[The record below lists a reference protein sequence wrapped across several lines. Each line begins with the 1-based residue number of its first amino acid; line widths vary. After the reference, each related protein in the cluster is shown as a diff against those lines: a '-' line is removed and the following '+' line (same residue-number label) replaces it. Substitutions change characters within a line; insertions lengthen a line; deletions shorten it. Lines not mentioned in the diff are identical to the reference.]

1 MDNIDIKINKL
12 LLIESLVYKIKLNNG
27 KIHLHFPLYSICDKY
42 YISSDEIIKKCKSNE
57 KLLRWLISLKNFR
70 DFLYY
75 IIDVEEVNNDLINN
89 FSNLLNHY
97 IKNINEINI
106 NYPQLKIKYVNCNQN
121 ILYLINVINI
131 IKINKFLINKIII
144 SISSCAFNFDY
155 MYIYNDTYNITL
167 REIYYLYFLKHNLIV
182 QIYNFTEEE
191 KKRIYYT
198 YYLVKYKKE
207 LNYSNTSETKLD
219 LFKDLNYEKDIELS
233 EYELKLVETPIQNI
247 DDIIYNIY

>member
-1 MDNIDIKINKL
+1 MANIDVKINKL
-12 LLIESLVYKIKLNNG
+12 LLIESFVYKIKDNNG
-27 KIHLHFPLYSICDKY
+27 KIYFHFPLFSICDKTY
-42 YISSDEIIKKCKSNE
+42 FSTDEIINNCKTNE

-75 IIDVEEVNNDLINN
+75 IIDVQEVNSDLINN
-89 FSNLLNHY
+89 FCNLLNNY

-106 NYPQLKIKYVNCNQN
+106 NYPLLKIKYVNCNQN
-121 ILYLINVINI
+121 ILFLINL
-131 IKINKFLINKIII
+131 IKTNKFLINKIII

-155 MYIYNDTYNITL
+155 MYIYNDEYNLTL
-167 REIYYLYFLKHNLIV
+167 RKIYYLYFFNHNLVV
-182 QIYNFTEEE
+182 QIYYFTEKQ
-191 KKRIYYT
+191 KKIIYYI

-219 LFKDLNYEKDIELS
+219 LIKDLNYEKDIELS
-233 EYELKLVETPIQNI
+233 EYELKQVETPIQNI